1 MIDPSLGNLL
11 NDAAETIGDGDDF
24 FDGVAHF
31 FKKNKSEEQKAKI
44 DERSDDFKA
53 AGKIARGTLKS
64 AALLLTVGLLFK
76 LVKK

>member
-1 MIDPSLGNLL
+1 MIDPGIGNLL

-31 FKKNKSEEQKAKI
+31 FKKNKSEEEKEKI
-44 DERSDDFKA
+44 DEKSNDFKA
-53 AGKIARGTLKS
+53 AGKIARGTLKG
-64 AALLLTVGLLFK
+64 AALLLTVGLLVK